1 MILTS
6 QNFLNKIKETTMSR
20 IYKTATGRS
29 LDMDKFRLQNE
40 KEQAI
45 GNMKVNAR
53 GDEVDNSN
61 KIVRN
66 RNEIMREHYKNKTGR
81 N

>member
-6 QNFLNKIKETTMSR
+6 QSFLNKIKEAAMSK
-20 IYKTATGRS
+20 IYKTASGRS

-53 GDEVDNSN
+53 GDEVNNSN

-66 RNEIMREHYKNKTGR
+66 RNEVMREHYKNKTGR

>member
-1 MILTS
+1 
-6 QNFLNKIKETTMSR
+6 
-20 IYKTATGRS
+20 
-29 LDMDKFRLQNE
+29 MDKFRLQNE

>member
-1 MILTS
+1 MTNL
-6 QNFLNKIKETTMSR
+6 
-20 IYKTATGRS
+20 YKTASGQVI
-29 LDMDKFRLQNE
+29 DMDRFRLKHE

-53 GDEVDNSN
+53 GDEVDSSN
-61 KIVRN
+61 KIVRS
-66 RNEIMREHYKNKTGR
+66 RNEIMREHYKNKNGG

>member
-1 MILTS
+1 
-6 QNFLNKIKETTMSR
+6 MSNL
-20 IYKTATGRS
+20 YKTATGQ
-29 LDMDKFRLQNE
+29 LIDMDRFRLQHE

-53 GDEVDNSN
+53 GDEVDSSN
-61 KIVRN
+61 NIVRT
-66 RNEIMREHYKNKTGR
+66 RNEIMREHYKNKNGG